1 MTKTELAAGT
11 MAALAA
17 THDALQLL
25 WDSINKGQRKQ
36 LAKREEIRAVLDR
49 YGVEYEE

>member
-11 MAALAA
+11 KAALAA

-25 WDSINKGQRKQ
+25 WDSINKGQKKQ
-36 LAKREEIRAVLDR
+36 LAKSEEIRAVLER
-49 YGVEYEE
+49 YGVEIDA